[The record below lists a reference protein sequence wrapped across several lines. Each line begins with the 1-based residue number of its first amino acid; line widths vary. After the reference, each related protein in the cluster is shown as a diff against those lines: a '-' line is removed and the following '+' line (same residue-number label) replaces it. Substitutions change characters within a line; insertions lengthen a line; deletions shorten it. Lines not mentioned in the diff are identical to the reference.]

1 VSIGLYAVIRAEE
14 INDDGDMVP
23 IGIAGGSNFKRVTPD
38 SSGFPES
45 AAQAN
50 HELVKGCK
58 RIRNEF

>member
-14 INDDGDMVP
+14 INDDDVAP
-23 IGIAGGSNFKRVTPD
+23 IVIAGGSNFERVTPD